1 MPKVQVLKEINQ
13 NKGPREIEL
22 ERKIKVLEIRVGEL
36 HLEKGSL
43 ETRMNELI
51 IRLQYE
57 NNFLKE
63 KLNSYP
69 SLTQINIKQVDEQTL
84 ADKNNLKVIDEV
96 LSQQS

>member
-36 HLEKGSL
+36 HLEKGAL

-51 IRLQYE
+51 IRLQY
-57 NNFLKE
+57 
-63 KLNSYP
+63 
-69 SLTQINIKQVDEQTL
+69 
-84 ADKNNLKVIDEV
+84 
-96 LSQQS
+96 

>member
-13 NKGPREIEL
+13 NKGSREIEL

-36 HLEKGSL
+36 HLEKGAL

-69 SLTQINIKQVDEQTL
+69 SLTQISIKKVDEKTL
-84 ADKNNLKVIDEV
+84 ADNSNLKVIDEV